1 MSSHIDDRVHLPVTE
16 AVLVVAVPEAEL
28 LVGGLR
34 SRHDPVAALG
44 MPAHI
49 TINYPFVPGVEPSAD
64 TLSRLSKVLTAIQP
78 FSFTLDHV
86 GRFPNVVYLAP
97 VPSTPFVLLV
107 EQIAQEFPESPP
119 YGGRHRGSTPH
130 LTVAQSIN
138 GDVLAS
144 VEKQITDAA
153 SDHLPLRAYANRV
166 WLMDNSAGQWE
177 RRVSFA
183 LGANQGN
190 ESISSRDGTA

>member
-1 MSSHIDDRVHLPVTE
+1 M
-16 AVLVVAVPEAEL
+16 
-28 LVGGLR
+28 
-34 SRHDPVAALG
+34 
-44 MPAHI
+44 
-49 TINYPFVPGVEPSAD
+49 
-64 TLSRLSKVLTAIQP
+64 LTATQP

-97 VPSTPFVLLV
+97 DPSTPFVQLV
-107 EQIAQEFPESPP
+107 EQIVQELPESPP

-144 VEKQITDAA
+144 VEKQIMEAA
-153 SDHLPLRAYANRV
+153 SDHLPHRTYANRV
-166 WLMDNSAGQWE
+166 WLMDNSTGQWE

-183 LGANQGN
+183 LGAN
-190 ESISSRDGTA
+190 